1 MEVYLIWV
9 ALVGFG
15 KWVEELLKA
24 KVLMRRVL

>member
-9 ALVGFG
+9 VLAGFE
-15 KWVEELLKA
+15 KLVEELLEA